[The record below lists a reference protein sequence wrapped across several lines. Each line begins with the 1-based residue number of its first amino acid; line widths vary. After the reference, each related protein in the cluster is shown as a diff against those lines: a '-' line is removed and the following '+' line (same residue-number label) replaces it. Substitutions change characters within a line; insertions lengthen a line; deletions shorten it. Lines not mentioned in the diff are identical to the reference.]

1 MKIYLTI
8 PFLFCTFMSNITFSQ
23 QAGSLDY
30 AFGNAGISIVDNN
43 GYDDAAGSSAV
54 QWNGKIVIA
63 GTSVDGAIRR
73 MSILRMGVLGNPDV
87 TFSDDGWQTFNLTGY
102 YETGTTALMQGT
114 RPVMAGY
121 SEDGYFPRDF
131 VMYRFLGGDG
141 SLDDRFGDNGIV
153 VTDFFGNNSLDGA
166 YTGLVVGHK
175 IILAGEIYE
184 TDTSSP
190 FALARYILGGDL
202 DFSFGSSGL
211 VTTNIDTVST
221 RDIVWALAVEQ
232 EGNIIAVGESNY
244 RWAMARYYQDG
255 TLDNSFGTNGR
266 VIESWGNSINDIV
279 TLPGGKF
286 LVAGK
291 ATFSSVVVARYNNNG
306 TIDNSFGTSGKTQ
319 IQGVNPSIV
328 VYGNKILVA
337 TSLSSSSLDFDFVLT
352 RLNYEGQID
361 NSFGNGGSVIT
372 AISTADDIT
381 RDIHIQPSGRIILTG
396 ETGIPSDFVAVG
408 YHNDPLQ
415 QDVPFYIVDDIWNQ
429 GFINFSD
436 LGDPGVTAVDAV
448 VYTDSILVEPFN
460 DSFVASG
467 GIASRFYEISV
478 TPQNAGTNSS
488 FNASLRLYY
497 SDFDIQGI
505 NENNLKLV
513 RLTNDGWI
521 YIGGNVNTS
530 ENYVEANNVNDVGL
544 FAFADPDSIT
554 GVDTKS
560 DGLVDKFVLEQN
572 YPNPFNPSTK
582 IRYSV
587 YNVILSEV
595 GGSFVTLKVY
605 DVLGNEVATLVNE
618 QKAAGSYEVEF
629 NSAKV
634 SSGIYFYKLQA
645 GNFVETKKMILMK

>member
-629 NSAKV
+629 NSAEV

>member
-1 MKIYLTI
+1 MKTNNSLVL
-8 PFLFCTFMSNITFSQ
+8 LFSVMISFYSSAQ
-23 QAGSLDY
+23 QAGDLDN
-30 AFGNAGISIVDNN
+30 AFGSLGISIVDNN
-43 GYDDAAGSSAV
+43 GFDDVVGSSAV
-54 QWNGKIVIA
+54 QRWDGKIVIA
-63 GTSVDGAIRR
+63 GTSINGSTRL
-73 MSILRMGVLGNPDV
+73 MSILRLGVLGTPDV
-87 TFSDDGWQTFNLTGY
+87 TFSDDGWQTMSMSGY
-102 YETGTTALMQGT
+102 YETGTTALIQIT
-114 RPVMAGY
+114 RSVLAGY
-121 SEDGYFPRDF
+121 SENSYFPRDF

-141 SLDDRFGDNGIV
+141 SLDDHFGNNGIV
-153 VTDFFGNNSLDGA
+153 VTDFFGNSSLDGA

-279 TLPGGKF
+279 TLPDGKF

-291 ATFSSVVVARYNNNG
+291 AAFSYVVVARYNNNG
-306 TIDNSFGTSGKTQ
+306 TIDSSFGTSGKTQ

-337 TSLSSSSLDFDFVLT
+337 TSLSSSSFDFDFVLT
-352 RLNYEGQID
+352 RLSYEGQID

-372 AISTADDIT
+372 AISTADDIV

-436 LGDPGVTAVDAV
+436 FGDPGVTAVDAV
-448 VYTDSILVEPFN
+448 VYTDSIPVAPFN

-467 GIASRFYEISV
+467 VASRFYEITV
-478 TPQNAGTNSS
+478 APQNAGTNSAY
-488 FNASLRLYY
+488 NASLRLYY
-497 SDFDIQGI
+497 SDADIQGI
-505 NENNLKLV
+505 NENKLRLV

-521 YIGGNVNTS
+521 YVGGNVNTN
-530 ENYVEANNVNDVGL
+530 ENYVEANNVQNVGI

-554 GVDTKS
+554 SVDS
-560 DGLVDKFVLEQN
+560 ELDGLVNQFVLEQN
-572 YPNPFNPSTK
+572 YPNPYNPTTT
-582 IRYSV
+582 IRYS
-587 YNVILSEV
+587 IPQTD
-595 GGSFVTLKVY
+595 FVSLKVF
-605 DVLGNEVATLVNE
+605 DIIGNEVATLANE
-618 QKAAGSYEVEF
+618 EKTAGNHEVSF
-629 NSAKV
+629 NASTL
-634 SSGIYFYKLQA
+634 SSGIYFYRLRA
-645 GNFVETKKMILMK
+645 GAFVKTKKMIFMK